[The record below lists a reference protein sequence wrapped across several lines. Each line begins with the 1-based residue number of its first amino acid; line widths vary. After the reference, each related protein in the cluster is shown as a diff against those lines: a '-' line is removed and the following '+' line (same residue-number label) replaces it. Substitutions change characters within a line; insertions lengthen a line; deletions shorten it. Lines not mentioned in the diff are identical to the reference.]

1 MSLLIEK
8 LAAAEKEKV
17 VELSQEEVGTV
28 TGGMRAV
35 EGRSTGVNMGTGE
48 ERTDTYKY
56 WID

>member
-1 MSLLIEK
+1 MRLLIEK
-8 LAAAEKEKV
+8 LAATENEKV

-35 EGRSTGVNMGTGE
+35 EGRSTGINGAGE
-48 ERTDTYKY
+48 EKTDIYKY